1 MFMRQIANVGAQLIS
16 KLAAPWSSMA
26 RDGSERGGSTSGE
39 FPCDDDIDQETRTKP
54 YVPANNERLSES
66 SLHLSC

>member
-26 RDGSERGGSTSGE
+26 RAGPEVGGSTSGE
-39 FPCDDDIDQETRTKP
+39 FHRDVDINQETRTKP

>member
-1 MFMRQIANVGAQLIS
+1 MFLEQIANFGAQLIS
-16 KLAAPWSSMA
+16 EMAAPSSSMA
-26 RDGSERGGSTSGE
+26 RAGPEVGGSTSGE
-39 FPCDDDIDQETRTKP
+39 FPRDVDIDQETRTKP